1 MNTRRQNNDNCKF
14 IVKKN
19 NKMNLTKRGKNTTL
33 YCISLF
39 CAKGKTQ

>member
-1 MNTRRQNNDNCKF
+1 MNIRRQNNDNCKF

-19 NKMNLTKRGKNTTL
+19 NKINLKNEWKNTTI

-39 CAKGKTQ
+39 CAKGKPQ